1 MGEGVVSTMEG
12 SVYMGIKYS
21 KLNSSSPGKT
31 VTKKSAPKLVP
42 LVALPCSQGKGW
54 RKEPVYVS
62 SLPKVALVVALSAAR
77 GGLRVLSPVF
87 YIHQSSQQSYVASVT
102 PILMWGN

>member
-1 MGEGVVSTMEG
+1 MEV
-12 SVYMGIKYS
+12 SVYMGIRYS

-62 SLPKVALVVALSAAR
+62 SLPKVALVVALITAR
-77 GGLRVLSPVF
+77 GGLHVLSPVF
-87 YIHQSSQQSYVASVT
+87 YIHHVTQSSQQSYVASVA